1 MSATIGDLPDWQLVR
16 AVYAV
21 QYNPTVDVTA
31 FAQDLEIDVDEASEL
46 IAEASARL
54 GISACFCCEITRH

>member
-1 MSATIGDLPDWQLVR
+1 MSATIGLIDWQLVR
-16 AVYAV
+16 AIYAV
-21 QYNPTVDVTA
+21 QYNRDVDVTA

-54 GISACFCCEITRH
+54 GVSACFCCDVTRH